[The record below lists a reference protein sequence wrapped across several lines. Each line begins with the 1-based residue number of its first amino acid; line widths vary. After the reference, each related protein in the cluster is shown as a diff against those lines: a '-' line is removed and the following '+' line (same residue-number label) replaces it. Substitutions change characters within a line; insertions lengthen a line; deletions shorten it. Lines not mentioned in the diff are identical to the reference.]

1 MSTLQSQIE
10 LYDAFSAP
18 MMNIINA
25 VNLGMSAMVDMQGVM
40 DDSFDTVSIDGA
52 RDAIDQA
59 SIAMQQLED
68 VARALENPISENTRQ
83 QEEFT
88 GEIWESDNAAQNL
101 ARTLQTAVAGYVGI
115 AGVRKAF
122 SFIEDCMELF
132 DTQRNAE
139 NQLMVVL
146 GNMLNEDYVAGFEL
160 VTTADTT
167 AAVNAIN
174 AIGDEVGEITVPVT
188 AEGRALQ
195 AEFDAITKKASEI
208 QGLGIYGDEAMIA
221 GAAEFATYFSELDA
235 ITMMMDT
242 LADYAMGMSGGG
254 ALDANAMVDYA
265 TGLGKIMSGSYD
277 AMTKKGFEFSDAQ
290 KAIIEGTAE
299 QEQIVAILGDEYA
312 AMSEE
317 MQAAA
322 VISQVISEGWGDL
335 YETMSDTPE
344 GKIIQL
350 TNAWGDM
357 KEVVGGQ
364 LYPYIMLFADT
375 IQENWPTIE
384 VIVYGITEGLQFMV
398 GVLSWLADGAFDFAR
413 IVSDNW
419 GMIAPVVAA
428 IVGAVMLYH
437 GVQLAAN
444 TVSLASQGIH
454 VAMAGAQML
463 HALATG
469 TLTSATFAE
478 ITAQNGLNASLYA
491 CPIVWIVALIIAF
504 VAAIYAGVA
513 AVNHLAGT
521 SISATGVICG
531 SFTTLAAM
539 VGNIFVSLINFVI
552 DIFVVLWN
560 FIAAYA
566 NYFGNVFNDPVGAIA
581 RLFFDLADT
590 VLGIL
595 ESLASA
601 IDTVFGS
608 NLAGAVS
615 GWRDS
620 LGGWV
625 DETFGQ
631 GEEIM
636 AKMDASSMHLN
647 GFDYDE
653 AWNAG
658 YNFGQGIEDT
668 ISDFDPANL
677 FKVGDIPSPE
687 DYMSSYSDIFTSSG
701 MPEGIE
707 SIAGNTG
714 AIRDSID
721 ISAEDLKYMR
731 DIAEQESIN
740 RFTLADVHIEQT
752 NHNNINSSMDLDGII
767 SGMTDAVSEA
777 IETSTEGVHM

>member
-1 MSTLQSQIE
+1 MATLQSQIE

-18 MMNIINA
+18 MMNIISA
-25 VNLGMSAMVDMQGVM
+25 VNLGVSAMADMQGVM
-40 DDSFDTVSIDGA
+40 NESFDPANIDGA
-52 RDAIDQA
+52 RDAINQA
-59 SIAMQQLED
+59 SIAMQQLESATRD
-68 VARALENPISENTRQ
+68 LENPVSQNTKQ

-88 GEIWESDNAAQNL
+88 REIWESNNAALNL
-101 ARTLQTAVAGYVGI
+101 TNVLRGAVAGYVGVS
-115 AGVRKAF
+115 GLRKAY
-122 SFIEDCMELF
+122 SFVEDCTELF

-146 GNMLNEDYVAGFEL
+146 GNMLDEEYVAQFEME
-160 VTTADTT
+160 TTVDTT
-167 AAVNAIN
+167 AAVNAIS
-174 AIGDEVGEITVPVT
+174 AIQNDVGEIVIPVT

-195 AEFDAITKKASEI
+195 AEFDAITQKASEI

-221 GAAEFATYFSELDA
+221 GAAEFATYFSDVDA

-254 ALDANAMVDYA
+254 SLDANAMVDYA

-290 KAIIEGTAE
+290 KAVIEGTAE
-299 QEQIVAILGDEYA
+299 QEQLIAVLGNDYA

-322 VISQVISEGWGDL
+322 VISQVISEGWDDL
-335 YETMSDTPE
+335 YETMSNTPE
-344 GKIIQL
+344 GKIIQI

-357 KEVVGGQ
+357 KEVVGGE
-364 LYPYIMLFADT
+364 LYPYIMLFTDT
-375 IQENWPTIE
+375 IQENWPVIE
-384 VIVYGITEGLQFMV
+384 DIVSGVTVGLQFMA
-398 GVLSWLADGAFDFAR
+398 GVLSWLAGEAFDFAQ
-413 IVSDNW
+413 IVVDNW
-419 GMIAPVVAA
+419 GMIAPVIAGIA
-428 IVGAVMLYH
+428 GAMALYYGIQL
-437 GVQLAAN
+437 GVN
-444 TVSLASQGIH
+444 TVGLVSQGIH
-454 VAMAGAQML
+454 IAMAGAQLL
-463 HALATG
+463 HAMATG
-469 TLTSATFAE
+469 TLTGATFAQ

-491 CPIVWIVALIIAF
+491 CPIVWIVVLIIAL

-513 AVNHLAGT
+513 ALNHFAGT
-521 SISATGVICG
+521 SISATGIVCGVFMTAAAVI
-531 SFTTLAAM
+531 
-539 VGNIFVSLINFVI
+539 GNIFVALINSVI

-595 ESLASA
+595 EALASA

-625 DETFGQ
+625 EETFGQ

-647 GFDYDE
+647 GFNYE
-653 AWNAG
+653 SAWNAG
-658 YNFGQGIEDT
+658 YKFGEGIEET
-668 ISDFDPANL
+668 VSNFDPTNL
-677 FKVGDIPSPE
+677 FNVGDIPSPE
-687 DYMSSYSDIFTSSG
+687 DYISSYGDMFDSSG
-701 MPEGIE
+701 MPGDIE
-707 SIAGNTG
+707 NIAGNTG
-714 AIRDSID
+714 AIRDSLD
-721 ISAEDLKYMR
+721 ITEEDMKYLR
-731 DIAEQESIN
+731 DMAEQEAIN
-740 RFTLADVHIEQT
+740 RFTLADIHIEQT
-752 NHNNINSSMDLDGII
+752 NHNNINNEMDLDGII

-777 IETSTEGVHM
+777 IEISTEGVHQ